1 MMKAVVFH
9 QFGGLEVLRYE
20 EVPKPEIGP
29 QDVLIRVKACAL
41 NHLDIWVRQGR
52 PGVSLPHIAGSDVAG
67 EVAEVGSAVEGLT
80 PGRRVLVN
88 PALSCGRCEFCLAG
102 EDSICL
108 RFNILGWQQDGGYAE
123 YVRVPALNVVP
134 TPDGLSDEEAAAFP
148 LTFLTSWHML
158 IGRARL
164 RAGET
169 VLVHAAGSGI
179 GSAAVQ
185 IAKLA
190 GARVIATA
198 GSLEKLRKAKELG
211 ADEVINYTETDFS
224 QEVLRLT
231 GKRGV
236 DVVFEHVGPATFE
249 GSLRSLARGGRLV
262 TCGATTGP
270 TASFS
275 ISDLYLRQHSI
286 IGSVM
291 GTRREFLEVVRLVG
305 ERKLRPVID
314 SVFPLA
320 DAAEAQRRMLERNH
334 FGKLV
339 LKP

>member
-1 MMKAVVFH
+1 MKAVIFH

-20 EVPKPEIGP
+20 EAPKPKIGP
-29 QDVLIRVKACAL
+29 QEVLVRVKACAL

-52 PGVSLPHIAGSDVAG
+52 PGVLLPHIAGSDVAG
-67 EVAEVGSAVEGLT
+67 EVAEVGSAVEGVAL
-80 PGRRVLVN
+80 GQRVLVN

-134 TPDGLSDEEAAAFP
+134 TPEGLSDEEAAAFP

-158 IGRARL
+158 ITRARL
-164 RAGET
+164 KVGET

-185 IAKLA
+185 IARLT

-198 GSLEKLRKAKELG
+198 GSQEKLRKAKELG
-211 ADEVINYTETDFS
+211 ADEVINYNETDFS
-224 QEVLRLT
+224 QEVLKLT
-231 GKRGV
+231 RKRGV

-249 GSLRSLARGGRLV
+249 GSLKSLARGGRLV

-270 TASFS
+270 IASFS

-291 GTRREFLEVVRLVG
+291 GTRREFQEVVRLVG

-334 FGKLV
+334 FGKLI